1 MAARWAEALLKLQ
14 RVDLKIR
21 ELEAR
26 LALLPKEMTELK
38 NKRDAAVA
46 EVNAA
51 ASAAKKIELERKG
64 VESEIEKLNA
74 ENKRLQQQSAM
85 VKKNTEYQA
94 MLGTIALNEK
104 KVGDLESRELELMDR
119 FEEAR
124 KAYRKIRQDNE
135 AAVNAIR
142 AEFDELVAFA
152 GDLKKEIAQ
161 LKEERPADI
170 RGVDAPGDY
179 AADESGSVDSEEP
192 SVLTLLA
199 LISGPV
205 LRHKGQWPVWLGGVL
220 LCVITALTVL
230 FADELFRWHLS
241 FRIRNADRAEPSDWE
256 IAGRY
261 LSWTALPLLAL
272 VVFILGLR

>member
-64 VESEIEKLNA
+64 VESEIEKLNV
-74 ENKRLQQQSAM
+74 ENKRIQQQSAM
-85 VKKNTEYQA
+85 VQKNTDYQA

-170 RGVDAPGDY
+170 RGVDGETLARY
-179 AADESGSVDSEEP
+179 NR
-192 SVLTLLA
+192 LLA
-199 LISGPV
+199 GKDGIAPLVRVENEICGSCH
-205 LRHKGQWPVWLGGVL
+205 LRVTRQ
-220 LCVITALTVL
+220 ALTNMQKGAVTSCENCMH
-230 FADELFRWHLS
+230 F
-241 FRIRNADRAEPSDWE
+241 I
-256 IAGRY
+256 Y
-261 LSWTALPLLAL
+261 LED
-272 VVFILGLR
+272 VE

>member
-64 VESEIEKLNA
+64 VESEIEKLNV

-170 RGVDAPGDY
+170 RGVDGETLARY
-179 AADESGSVDSEEP
+179 NR
-192 SVLTLLA
+192 LLA
-199 LISGPV
+199 GKDGIAPLVRVENEICGSCH
-205 LRHKGQWPVWLGGVL
+205 LRVTRQ
-220 LCVITALTVL
+220 ALTNMQKGAVTSCENCMH
-230 FADELFRWHLS
+230 F
-241 FRIRNADRAEPSDWE
+241 I
-256 IAGRY
+256 Y
-261 LSWTALPLLAL
+261 LED
-272 VVFILGLR
+272 VE

>member
-170 RGVDAPGDY
+170 RGVDGETLARY
-179 AADESGSVDSEEP
+179 NR
-192 SVLTLLA
+192 LLA
-199 LISGPV
+199 GKDGIAPLVRVENEICGSCH
-205 LRHKGQWPVWLGGVL
+205 LRVTRQ
-220 LCVITALTVL
+220 ALTNMQKGAVTSCENCMH
-230 FADELFRWHLS
+230 F
-241 FRIRNADRAEPSDWE
+241 I
-256 IAGRY
+256 Y
-261 LSWTALPLLAL
+261 LEDME
-272 VVFILGLR
+272 

>member
-51 ASAAKKIELERKG
+51 ASAAKKVELERKG

-170 RGVDAPGDY
+170 RGVDGETLARY
-179 AADESGSVDSEEP
+179 NR
-192 SVLTLLA
+192 LLA
-199 LISGPV
+199 GKDGIAPLVRVENEICGSCH
-205 LRHKGQWPVWLGGVL
+205 LRVTRQ
-220 LCVITALTVL
+220 ALTNMQKGAVTSCENCMH
-230 FADELFRWHLS
+230 F
-241 FRIRNADRAEPSDWE
+241 I
-256 IAGRY
+256 Y
-261 LSWTALPLLAL
+261 LED
-272 VVFILGLR
+272 VE

>member
-64 VESEIEKLNA
+64 VESEIETLNA

-124 KAYRKIRQDNE
+124 KAYRTIRQDNE

-170 RGVDAPGDY
+170 RGVDGETLARY
-179 AADESGSVDSEEP
+179 NR
-192 SVLTLLA
+192 LLA
-199 LISGPV
+199 GKDGIAPLVRVENEICGSCH
-205 LRHKGQWPVWLGGVL
+205 LRVTRQ
-220 LCVITALTVL
+220 ALTNMQKGAVTSCENCMH
-230 FADELFRWHLS
+230 F
-241 FRIRNADRAEPSDWE
+241 I
-256 IAGRY
+256 Y
-261 LSWTALPLLAL
+261 LED
-272 VVFILGLR
+272 VE

>member
-170 RGVDAPGDY
+170 RGVDGETLARY
-179 AADESGSVDSEEP
+179 NR
-192 SVLTLLA
+192 LLA
-199 LISGPV
+199 GKDGIAPLVRGENEICGSCH
-205 LRHKGQWPVWLGGVL
+205 LRVTRQ
-220 LCVITALTVL
+220 ALTNMQKGAVTSCENCMH
-230 FADELFRWHLS
+230 F
-241 FRIRNADRAEPSDWE
+241 I
-256 IAGRY
+256 Y
-261 LSWTALPLLAL
+261 LED
-272 VVFILGLR
+272 VE

>member
-14 RVDLKIR
+14 SVDLKIR

-170 RGVDAPGDY
+170 RGVDGETLARY
-179 AADESGSVDSEEP
+179 NR
-192 SVLTLLA
+192 LLA
-199 LISGPV
+199 GKDGIAPLVRVENEICGSCH
-205 LRHKGQWPVWLGGVL
+205 LRVTRQ
-220 LCVITALTVL
+220 ALTNMQKGAVTSCENCMH
-230 FADELFRWHLS
+230 F
-241 FRIRNADRAEPSDWE
+241 I
-256 IAGRY
+256 Y
-261 LSWTALPLLAL
+261 LED
-272 VVFILGLR
+272 VE

>member
-38 NKRDAAVA
+38 NNRDAAVA

-170 RGVDAPGDY
+170 RGVDGETLARY
-179 AADESGSVDSEEP
+179 NR
-192 SVLTLLA
+192 LLA
-199 LISGPV
+199 GKDGIAPLVRVENEICGSCH
-205 LRHKGQWPVWLGGVL
+205 LRVTRQ
-220 LCVITALTVL
+220 ALTNMQKGAVTSCENCMH
-230 FADELFRWHLS
+230 F
-241 FRIRNADRAEPSDWE
+241 I
-256 IAGRY
+256 Y
-261 LSWTALPLLAL
+261 LED
-272 VVFILGLR
+272 VE

>member
-38 NKRDAAVA
+38 NQRDAAVA

-170 RGVDAPGDY
+170 RGVDGETLARY
-179 AADESGSVDSEEP
+179 NR
-192 SVLTLLA
+192 LLA
-199 LISGPV
+199 GKDGIAPLVRVENEICGSCH
-205 LRHKGQWPVWLGGVL
+205 LRVTRQ
-220 LCVITALTVL
+220 ALTNMQKGAVTSCENCMH
-230 FADELFRWHLS
+230 F
-241 FRIRNADRAEPSDWE
+241 I
-256 IAGRY
+256 Y
-261 LSWTALPLLAL
+261 LED
-272 VVFILGLR
+272 VE

>member
-26 LALLPKEMTELK
+26 LALLPEMTELK

-170 RGVDAPGDY
+170 RGVDGETLARY
-179 AADESGSVDSEEP
+179 NR
-192 SVLTLLA
+192 LLA
-199 LISGPV
+199 GKDGIAPLVRVENEICGSCH
-205 LRHKGQWPVWLGGVL
+205 LRVTRQ
-220 LCVITALTVL
+220 ALTNMQKGAVTSCENCMH
-230 FADELFRWHLS
+230 F
-241 FRIRNADRAEPSDWE
+241 I
-256 IAGRY
+256 Y
-261 LSWTALPLLAL
+261 LED
-272 VVFILGLR
+272 VE

>member
-26 LALLPKEMTELK
+26 LTLLPKEMTELK

-170 RGVDAPGDY
+170 RGVDGETLARY
-179 AADESGSVDSEEP
+179 NR
-192 SVLTLLA
+192 LLA
-199 LISGPV
+199 GKDGIAPLVRVENEICGSCH
-205 LRHKGQWPVWLGGVL
+205 LRVTRQ
-220 LCVITALTVL
+220 ALTNMQKGAVTSCENCMH
-230 FADELFRWHLS
+230 F
-241 FRIRNADRAEPSDWE
+241 I
-256 IAGRY
+256 Y
-261 LSWTALPLLAL
+261 LED
-272 VVFILGLR
+272 VE

>member
-94 MLGTIALNEK
+94 ILGTIALNEK

-170 RGVDAPGDY
+170 RGVDGETLARY
-179 AADESGSVDSEEP
+179 NR
-192 SVLTLLA
+192 LLA
-199 LISGPV
+199 GKDGIAPLVRVENEICGSCH
-205 LRHKGQWPVWLGGVL
+205 LRVTRQ
-220 LCVITALTVL
+220 ALTNMQKGAVTSCENCMH
-230 FADELFRWHLS
+230 F
-241 FRIRNADRAEPSDWE
+241 I
-256 IAGRY
+256 Y
-261 LSWTALPLLAL
+261 LED
-272 VVFILGLR
+272 VE

>member
-1 MAARWAEALLKLQ
+1 MAASWAEALLKLQ

-51 ASAAKKIELERKG
+51 ASAAKKVELERKG

-170 RGVDAPGDY
+170 RGVDGETLARY
-179 AADESGSVDSEEP
+179 NR
-192 SVLTLLA
+192 LLA
-199 LISGPV
+199 GKDGIAPLVRVENEICGSCH
-205 LRHKGQWPVWLGGVL
+205 LRVTRQ
-220 LCVITALTVL
+220 ALTNMQKGAVTSCENCMH
-230 FADELFRWHLS
+230 F
-241 FRIRNADRAEPSDWE
+241 I
-256 IAGRY
+256 Y
-261 LSWTALPLLAL
+261 LED
-272 VVFILGLR
+272 VE

>member
-104 KVGDLESRELELMDR
+104 KVGDLERRELELMDR

-170 RGVDAPGDY
+170 RGVDGETLARY
-179 AADESGSVDSEEP
+179 NR
-192 SVLTLLA
+192 LLA
-199 LISGPV
+199 GKDGIAPLVRVENEICGSCH
-205 LRHKGQWPVWLGGVL
+205 LRVTRQ
-220 LCVITALTVL
+220 ALTNMQKGAVTSCENCMH
-230 FADELFRWHLS
+230 F
-241 FRIRNADRAEPSDWE
+241 I
-256 IAGRY
+256 Y
-261 LSWTALPLLAL
+261 LED
-272 VVFILGLR
+272 VE

>member
-1 MAARWAEALLKLQ
+1 MATRWAEALLKLQ

-170 RGVDAPGDY
+170 RGVDGETLARY
-179 AADESGSVDSEEP
+179 NR
-192 SVLTLLA
+192 LLA
-199 LISGPV
+199 GKDGIAPLVRVENEICGSCH
-205 LRHKGQWPVWLGGVL
+205 LRVTRQ
-220 LCVITALTVL
+220 ALTNMQKGAVTSCENCMH
-230 FADELFRWHLS
+230 F
-241 FRIRNADRAEPSDWE
+241 I
-256 IAGRY
+256 Y
-261 LSWTALPLLAL
+261 LED
-272 VVFILGLR
+272 VE

>member
-1 MAARWAEALLKLQ
+1 MKLQ

-64 VESEIEKLNA
+64 VESEIEKLNV

-170 RGVDAPGDY
+170 RGVDGETLARY
-179 AADESGSVDSEEP
+179 NR
-192 SVLTLLA
+192 LLA
-199 LISGPV
+199 GKDGIAPLVRVENEICGSCH
-205 LRHKGQWPVWLGGVL
+205 LRVTRQ
-220 LCVITALTVL
+220 ALTNMQKGAVTSCENCMH
-230 FADELFRWHLS
+230 F
-241 FRIRNADRAEPSDWE
+241 I
-256 IAGRY
+256 Y
-261 LSWTALPLLAL
+261 LED
-272 VVFILGLR
+272 VE

>member
-38 NKRDAAVA
+38 NKRDAAVV

-170 RGVDAPGDY
+170 RGVDGETLARY
-179 AADESGSVDSEEP
+179 NR
-192 SVLTLLA
+192 LLA
-199 LISGPV
+199 GKDGIAPLVRVENEICGSCH
-205 LRHKGQWPVWLGGVL
+205 LRVTRQ
-220 LCVITALTVL
+220 ALTNMQKGAVTSCENCMH
-230 FADELFRWHLS
+230 F
-241 FRIRNADRAEPSDWE
+241 I
-256 IAGRY
+256 Y
-261 LSWTALPLLAL
+261 LED
-272 VVFILGLR
+272 VE

>member
-170 RGVDAPGDY
+170 RGVDGETLARY
-179 AADESGSVDSEEP
+179 NR
-192 SVLTLLA
+192 LLA
-199 LISGPV
+199 GKDGIAPLVRVENEICGSCH
-205 LRHKGQWPVWLGGVL
+205 LRVTRQ
-220 LCVITALTVL
+220 ALTNMQKGTVTSCENCMH
-230 FADELFRWHLS
+230 F
-241 FRIRNADRAEPSDWE
+241 I
-256 IAGRY
+256 Y
-261 LSWTALPLLAL
+261 LED
-272 VVFILGLR
+272 VE